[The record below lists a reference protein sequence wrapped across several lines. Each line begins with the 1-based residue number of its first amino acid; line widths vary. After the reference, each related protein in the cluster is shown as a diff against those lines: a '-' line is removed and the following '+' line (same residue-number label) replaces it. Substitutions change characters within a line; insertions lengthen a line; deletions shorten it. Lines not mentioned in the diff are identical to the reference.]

1 MEELQGIKKIGNLLS
16 HFLKCNTNY
25 CVLINRTH
33 LETTIKSYNHY
44 HDVHGGSGGI
54 KSREVNGRLVLE
66 GVLRLYWGVQS
77 AIQLK
82 EDDDQRLPSNGAEE
96 KITQRK
102 VSSSLGYQVLRR
114 CLL

>member
-1 MEELQGIKKIGNLLS
+1 MI
-16 HFLKCNTNY
+16 
-25 CVLINRTH
+25 INRTH

-82 EDDDQRLPSNGAEE
+82 EDDDQRLPSNIAED
-96 KITQRK
+96 KIQRK
-102 VSSSLGYQVLRR
+102 VSSSSGYQVRIYYIKTLTTVLI
-114 CLL
+114 CC